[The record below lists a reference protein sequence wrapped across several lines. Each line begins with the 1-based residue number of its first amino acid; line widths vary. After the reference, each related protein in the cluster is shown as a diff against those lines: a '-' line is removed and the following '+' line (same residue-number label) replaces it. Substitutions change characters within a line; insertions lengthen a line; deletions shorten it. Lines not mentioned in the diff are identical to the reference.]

1 MSTIDTIGRGERAN
15 RHRLQTA
22 LRLLPILV
30 IGMFDRIAERHR
42 SRVALLEINDE
53 QLKDIG
59 LTRADAWREGVR
71 PFWD

>member
-15 RHRLQTA
+15 RHRLLTA

-42 SRVALLEINDE
+42 SRVALLELNDE